1 MSSRKIEKKENNQK
15 NKNDNI
21 YNVMDLK
28 NKRKINLFDEI
39 QCDKKLKNKK
49 NLYRISQ

>member
-1 MSSRKIEKKENNQK
+1 
-15 NKNDNI
+15 
-21 YNVMDLK
+21 MDLK

-49 NLYRISQ
+49 KLYRMSL